1 MMTTRIKYY
10 KTLFFWDL
18 LIIKMHSQLQQ
29 NICVVKS
36 EGQIVTES
44 VVMSQL
50 QVEQWRVSNVLQ
62 DEEGQS

>member
-1 MMTTRIKYY
+1 
-10 KTLFFWDL
+10 
-18 LIIKMHSQLQQ
+18 MHSQLQQ

-50 QVEQWRVSNVLQ
+50 QVEQ
-62 DEEGQS
+62 